1 MTPVEILERA
11 KCANRRIAQISAE
24 RAQLEQEL
32 QTLKSFDYS
41 KPVVRSSG
49 GRGEIEAN
57 AVRIADRERQL
68 EDELQ
73 RQLEY
78 RHNAMVLI
86 AALPSLKER
95 VILFHRYILGEKW
108 TPPDSVLH
116 SSGGVGS
123 LPTPAADG
131 LDASGWRDG
140 THRPRRGARRRTA
153 HPPGC

>member
-57 AVRIADRERQL
+57 AVRIADRKRQL
-68 EDELQ
+68 EDDLQ

-108 TPPDSVLH
+108 TEVAKYTHYERRYCIKLRNEA
-116 SSGGVGS
+116 
-123 LPTPAADG
+123 LEKMTPKD
-131 LDASGWRDG
+131 
-140 THRPRRGARRRTA
+140 TI
-153 HPPGC
+153 

>member
-41 KPVVRSSG
+41 KPVVRSSS

-68 EDELQ
+68 EDDLQ

-108 TPPDSVLH
+108 TEVAKHTHYERRYCIKLRNEA
-116 SSGGVGS
+116 
-123 LPTPAADG
+123 LEKMTPKD
-131 LDASGWRDG
+131 
-140 THRPRRGARRRTA
+140 TI
-153 HPPGC
+153 

>member
-1 MTPVEILERA
+1 M
-11 KCANRRIAQISAE
+11 
-24 RAQLEQEL
+24 
-32 QTLKSFDYS
+32 
-41 KPVVRSSG
+41 VRSSG

-68 EDELQ
+68 EDDLQ

-108 TPPDSVLH
+108 AEVAKYTHYERRYCIKLRNEALEKMTPKD
-116 SSGGVGS
+116 
-123 LPTPAADG
+123 TI
-131 LDASGWRDG
+131 
-140 THRPRRGARRRTA
+140 
-153 HPPGC
+153 